1 MTAAVP
7 QCAGGATRA
16 KAPPRIAIVI
26 TSAFPLNAFLRPHL
40 EHLAGRYAITVYV
53 NTRDMGVAPDV
64 PIGVRVEHVNIRRE
78 ISPWH
83 DAVELLRL
91 CLVLRRERYD
101 LVFSMNPKSGLL
113 AMLATWFTRV
123 PLRIHCF
130 TGQVWATRRG
140 VARAVFKALDR
151 LLAACASEV
160 LCDSP
165 SQRDFLIAEGVVAAP
180 RIRVLGDGSIAG
192 VDPARFHPD
201 AEQRA
206 TLRATLGIGAGEI
219 CVLYVGRLHREKGL
233 PELLTAFRA
242 LRQRRAE
249 TRLLVVGPDDGGFAA
264 QFAAEPGVI
273 HVGYT
278 PAVES
283 YMMAADVLCMPS
295 HREGFGLVL
304 IEAGACGLPV
314 VASRIYGITDAVVD
328 GETGLLHRPGDAVE
342 LAATLE
348 RLYADPVLRR
358 RLGENGRRR
367 AIERFPRARLTA
379 ALGDLLAARLGGKAG
394 GGLNTRGVD
403 GSTDA

>member
-1 MTAAVP
+1 MSALNVRG
-7 QCAGGATRA
+7 AGEGACTQVRQ
-16 KAPPRIAIVI
+16 RIAIVI

-40 EHLAGRYAITVYV
+40 EHLAGSYEITVYV
-53 NTRDMGVAPDV
+53 NSHDMGVAPDV
-64 PIGVRVEHVNIRRE
+64 PAGVRVEHVAIRRK

-113 AMLATWFTRV
+113 AMLAAWLTGV

-140 VARAVFKALDR
+140 PIRAVFKALDR
-151 LLAACASEV
+151 LLAACATEV

-165 SQRDFLIAEGVVAAP
+165 SQRDFLITEGVVPAR
-180 RIRVLGDGSIAG
+180 RIGVLGDGSIAG
-192 VDPARFHPD
+192 VDHARFHPD
-201 AEQRA
+201 PERRR
-206 TLRATLGIGAGEI
+206 TMRATLGIGEAEVCFI
-219 CVLYVGRLHREKGL
+219 YVGRLHREKGV
-233 PELLTAFRA
+233 PELLLAFRA
-242 LRQRRAE
+242 LRRHSAE
-249 TRLLVVGPDDGGFAA
+249 VRLLIVGPDDGGFAA

-273 HVGYT
+273 LLGYT
-278 PAVES
+278 PAVEP

-328 GETGLLHRPGDAVE
+328 GETGLLHRPGDAAE
-342 LAATLE
+342 LAAVLE
-348 RLYADPVLRR
+348 RLYADPALRR
-358 RLGENGRRR
+358 HLGENGRRR
-367 AIERFPRARLTA
+367 ATERFPRARLTA
-379 ALGDLLAARLGGKAG
+379 ALGDLLAERLGGQTG
-394 GGLNTRGVD
+394 GGLNARGVA